1 MTTTSGRNRRR
12 KQEGFSL
19 FEVMIALVVL
29 LAGVV
34 GVAQMIPFSLGMN
47 TSNRGDST
55 GLVIAQR
62 ELEQFLQQPIANT
75 TYTNTI
81 NTDDPCYN
89 VVCNLGSSATFGAFQ
104 GSPTIVVN
112 NRTMID
118 FSQAMVANYSLSYR
132 DQQDPTKTLY
142 DVRWAVETNGQ
153 AGNIMWKRIVMSV
166 RKDGP
171 GAYIRPV
178 TLDVVVAK

>member
-1 MTTTSGRNRRR
+1 
-12 KQEGFSL
+12 
-19 FEVMIALVVL
+19 MIALVVL

-34 GVAQMIPFSLGMN
+34 GVAQMIPFSLRTN

-62 ELEQFLQQPIANT
+62 ELEQFLQQPITNT

-81 NTDDPCYN
+81 NVDDPCYN

-112 NRTMID
+112 NRMMID
-118 FSQAMVANYSLSYR
+118 FSQAQVANYSLNYR

-142 DVRWAVETNGQ
+142 DVRWAVETNGL
-153 AGNIMWKRIVMSV
+153 AGNIMWKRFLISV
-166 RKDGP
+166 QKDGP
-171 GAYIRPV
+171 GHYIRPV